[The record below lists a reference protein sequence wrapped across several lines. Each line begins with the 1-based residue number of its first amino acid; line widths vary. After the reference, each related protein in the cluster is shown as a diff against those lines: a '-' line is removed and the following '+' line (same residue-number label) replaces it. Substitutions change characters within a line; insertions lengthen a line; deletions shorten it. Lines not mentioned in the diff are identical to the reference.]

1 MSMRREQPGTVEAP
15 APAGPS
21 RRTSHAA
28 DAAEVP
34 LFLGRPVEVAES
46 SLREGKAATEGS
58 PAVPDA
64 ALHLSRSGDPMEV
77 AADAA
82 ADDVMQGARAEIDVP
97 VGAREPADSGAA
109 RLVPDSG
116 KALDAATRAFME
128 PRFNASMASV
138 RIHDD
143 AQAAQNARRLS
154 ARAYTIGEHVVFGA
168 GQYRPDRLT
177 GRRLIAHE
185 LAHVMQAR
193 AGASAA
199 VQRKEDWDFTPADYA
214 QLRKGKGE
222 LKIAADS
229 SFVPSKLQD
238 NILATLRYAL
248 DVKRKPAATAGVNL
262 YDFYHGHLA
271 VPNDD
276 KGLSVDA
283 IEARS
288 KFKKE
293 FKRQTE
299 KSLGDEYAKVT
310 TKNLKAYTK
319 AIGST
324 LPLLGTAMEE
334 GAKIK
339 GAAVMYHTY
348 ETTAAGLG
356 IDPQDP
362 RRNILTPLD
371 TNKPRPYKVPK
382 GKSDWTDAYI
392 NYLEFTF
399 LVDQNGEV
407 HVRPGTIAPLSTVIG
422 EPAPNQ

>member
-1 MSMRREQPGTVEAP
+1 MSMRRERNRPADESAP
-15 APAGPS
+15 DAGS
-21 RRTSHAA
+21 RRASHAA
-28 DAAEVP
+28 EPGSVP
-34 LFLGRPVEVAES
+34 LFLGRQAPLPRAS
-46 SLREGKAATEGS
+46 DDDASAAS
-58 PAVPDA
+58 A
-64 ALHLSRSGDPMEV
+64 AAARLSQPGDVLER
-77 AADAA
+77 AADAE
-82 ADDVMQGARAEIDVP
+82 ADRVMRGD
-97 VGAREPADSGAA
+97 G
-109 RLVPDSG
+109 RLVADLGSTAGASSEAFGSAVVPAG
-116 KALDAATRAFME
+116 GRALDAATRAFME
-128 PRFNASMASV
+128 PRFGVGFDAV

-143 AQAAQNARRLS
+143 EEAARKARGLS
-154 ARAYTIGEHVVFGA
+154 ARAYTAGEHVVFGA
-168 GQYRPDRLT
+168 GEYRPNT
-177 GRRLIAHE
+177 KVGRHLIAHE
-185 LAHVMQAR
+185 LAHVLQAR
-193 AGASAA
+193 IGAAPA
-199 VQRKEDWDFTPADYA
+199 VRRKEDWDFTAADYA
-214 QLRKGKGE
+214 QLRKAKGD

-248 DVKRKPAATAGVNL
+248 DAKRKPAVTAGVNL

-271 VPNDD
+271 VPNND
-276 KGLSVDA
+276 KGLTVDA
-283 IEARS
+283 MEARS

-324 LPLLGTAMEE
+324 LPLLGTALEE
-334 GAKIK
+334 GVKIK

-348 ETTAAGLG
+348 ETTAADLG

-399 LVDQNGEV
+399 LVDQKGEV

>member
-1 MSMRREQPGTVEAP
+1 MRSGVANS
-15 APAGPS
+15 PS
-21 RRTSHAA
+21 ARSG
-28 DAAEVP
+28 VP
-34 LFLGRPVEVAES
+34 LFLG
-46 SLREGKAATEGS
+46 
-58 PAVPDA
+58 
-64 ALHLSRSGDPMEV
+64 
-77 AADAA
+77 
-82 ADDVMQGARAEIDVP
+82 ARAGIGHSLQSEHLEAEANRIADLVTGNGP
-97 VGAREPADSGAA
+97 QVTENVTRSSQQAAGATAEPPAA
-109 RLVPDSG
+109 VESTLRSAG
-116 KALDAATRAFME
+116 RALDAATRVFME
-128 PRFNASMASV
+128 PRFGADLSSV

-143 AQAAQNARRLS
+143 AEAAKSARALS
-154 ARAYTIGEHVVFGA
+154 ARAYTIGEHVVFGS
-168 GQYRPDRLT
+168 GQYRPGNDAGHHLV
-177 GRRLIAHE
+177 AHE

-193 AGASAA
+193 AGASAK
-199 VQRKEDWDFTPADYA
+199 VRRKEDWDFTPADYA
-214 QLRKGKGE
+214 KLSKGKGD

-248 DVKRKPAATAGVNL
+248 DAKRKPAATAGVNL

-271 VPNDD
+271 VPNND
-276 KGLSVDA
+276 KGLSIDA

-288 KFKKE
+288 RYKKE
-293 FKRQTE
+293 FTRQIVKT
-299 KSLGDEYAKVT
+299 LGDEYAKVT

-319 AIGST
+319 GIEVT

-334 GAKIK
+334 GVKIK

-348 ETTAAGLG
+348 ETTAAELG

-371 TNKPRPYKVPK
+371 TNRPKPYKVPK
-382 GKSDWTDAYI
+382 GKSDWTDEYI

-422 EPAPNQ
+422 RPAPNQ

>member
-1 MSMRREQPGTVEAP
+1 MSMRREQSGTVEAP
-15 APAGPS
+15 APAGKS
-21 RRTSHAA
+21 RRTSHPA

-34 LFLGRPVEVAES
+34 LFLGRPVEVAKSPLRKAEAGAES
-46 SLREGKAATEGS
+46 GS
-58 PAVPDA
+58 GGTDA
-64 ALHLSRSGDPMEV
+64 AANLSRRGEPMEV

-82 ADDVMQGARAEIDVP
+82 ADDVMQGARVKVDVP
-97 VGAREPADSGAA
+97 TGVRAPTDSST

-116 KALDAATRAFME
+116 RALDAATRAFME
-128 PRFNASMASV
+128 PRFGASMASV

-143 AQAAQNARRLS
+143 AEAAQNAQRLS

-168 GQYRPDRLT
+168 GQYQPDRVA
-177 GRRLIAHE
+177 GRHLIAHE
-185 LAHVMQAR
+185 LAHVMQSR

-199 VQRKEDWDFTPADYA
+199 VRRKEDWDFTPADYA
-214 QLRKGKGE
+214 QLRKGKGD

-238 NILATLRYAL
+238 NILETLRYAL
-248 DVKRKPAATAGVNL
+248 DAKRKPAATAGVNL
-262 YDFYHGHLA
+262 HDFYHGHLA
-271 VPNDD
+271 VPNND

-283 IEARS
+283 MEARS
-288 KFKKE
+288 KYKKE

-319 AIGST
+319 AIGAT

-334 GAKIK
+334 GVKIK

-348 ETTAAGLG
+348 ETTAAELG
-356 IDPQDP
+356 IDPKDP

-371 TNKPRPYKVPK
+371 TNKPKPYKVPK
-382 GKSDWTDAYI
+382 GKSDWTDEYI